1 MVVGFI
7 IRALEGGP
15 LPMGK
20 FDVWRVGKSLK
31 SIKIVP
37 STLLVQPIDR
47 SIDRQWTRKID

>member
-47 SIDRQWTRKID
+47 SIDNGLGK